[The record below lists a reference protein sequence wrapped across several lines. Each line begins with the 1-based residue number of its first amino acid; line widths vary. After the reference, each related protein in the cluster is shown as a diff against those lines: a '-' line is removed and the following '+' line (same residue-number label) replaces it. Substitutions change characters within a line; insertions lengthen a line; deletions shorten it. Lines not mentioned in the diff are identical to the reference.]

1 MRLQRHVVYH
11 IALIG
16 LLIAL
21 GGSVIARA
29 RQGGQPSDGEV
40 AFAREVSDLLVNEL
54 VAALFREFNEP
65 SPRNAEHAKRAFS
78 LIFNDLNRDTRLV
91 GPCEPL
97 GGANALP

>member
-40 AFAREVSDLLVNEL
+40 AFAREVSDLLLNEL
-54 VAALFREFNEP
+54 VAALFQEFDETTPQNV
-65 SPRNAEHAKRAFS
+65 EHGKQAIS
-78 LIFNDLNRDTRLV
+78 LIFNDLKS
-91 GPCEPL
+91 
-97 GGANALP
+97 